1 MSETKEQ
8 ETDETARKKPLSLAQ
23 PGKLEIKKTVESGQ
37 VRQSF
42 SHGRSKVVAVEVRR
56 KRTYALDSSGE
67 AADVKEGG
75 EAVPVSGA
83 AALARAPAAAGASTA
98 DHLTSEE
105 KAVRARAFEDAR
117 QASEAPRRAE
127 QLEGGEAPPDVAP
140 TAEELEAAAEEARRQ
155 AEEEETRHREE
166 EDERRKAED
175 EEARR
180 REEQAKAA
188 AALAAAKLKALEGGE
203 SEEAEDRSRGK
214 RPGRP
219 EPRRPGISARRGEPR
234 RRSSKL
240 TIASALSDA
249 DEKARSLASVRR
261 AREKE
266 RQKLLRDAAGEA
278 QRIIRDVT
286 IPETITVQ
294 ELANR
299 MAERGAEVIKALMKM
314 GVMATINQDI
324 DGDAA
329 EVVAT
334 EFGHNVKRVSEAD
347 IEIGLGRDAGDEG
360 PRQPRPPVVTVMGHV
375 DHGKT
380 SLLDA
385 LRETDQVSLEAGG
398 ITQHIGAYQVTL
410 SSGGK
415 ITFIDTPGHEAFT
428 EMRSR
433 GAGVTDIVVLVVAAD
448 DGVMPQ
454 TIEAVH
460 HAKAANVPVIVAIN
474 KIDRPDADPGRVRT
488 ELLQHD
494 IVVEEVG
501 GETLNV
507 EISAKERTNLD
518 KLEEAI
524 LLQAEILDLKASAA
538 GATDGVVIESKM
550 EQGRGSIATVL
561 VRNGTLRVG
570 DVLVAGR
577 AWGRVRALMDSYGES
592 VDEAGPATPVE
603 VQGMNDTAVA
613 GDEFVVVD
621 SEARA
626 RQVSEFRK
634 RKERDTRAAASVRET
649 VDQLFDRIQ
658 NGGAEELP
666 VVIKGDA
673 HGSTEAIEGA
683 LTGLETDEV
692 KVNVLHAGVGGI
704 NESDVTLARASNAL
718 VIGFGVRANSQAREL
733 ARREGVE
740 IRYYSVIYEIVD
752 DLKKLL
758 SGMLAPA
765 LKEHSLGSAEILK
778 IFNVSKVGKVAG
790 CMVTEGTIQRGS
802 RVRLLRDHVIVHD
815 GELSQLK
822 RFKDDAREVREGS
835 ECGVAFEKFQDY
847 HEGDVIECYRIEEI
861 VRHL

>member
-8 ETDETARKKPLSLAQ
+8 DADERARKKPLSLAQ

-56 KRTYALDSSGE
+56 KRTYALDSSG
-67 AADVKEGG
+67 AAAEVKEGS
-75 EAVPVSGA
+75 EAAPAPGA
-83 AALARAPAAAGASTA
+83 TTIARAPAADGAATA
-98 DHLTSEE
+98 DHLTTEE
-105 KAVRARAFEDAR
+105 KAVRVRAFEDAR
-117 QASEAPRRAE
+117 RVSEQTRHAAQHGAGAAAP
-127 QLEGGEAPPDVAP
+127 EAAP
-140 TAEELEAAAEEARRQ
+140 TTEELEAAAEEARRQ
-155 AEEEETRHREE
+155 VEEEDARRREE

-175 EEARR
+175 EEALR

-203 SEEAEDRSRGK
+203 PEEAEERSRGK

-219 EPRRPGISARRGEPR
+219 EPRRPSISARRGEPR

-240 TIASALSDA
+240 TIASALSGA

-266 RQKLLRDAAGEA
+266 RLKLLRDADGEV
-278 QRIIRDVT
+278 QKIIRDVT
-286 IPETITVQ
+286 IPDTITVQ

-314 GVMATINQDI
+314 GVMATINESVE
-324 DGDAA
+324 GDTA
-329 EVVAT
+329 EVVAN
-334 EFGHNVKRVSEAD
+334 EFGHNVKRVGEAD
-347 IEIGLGRDAGDEG
+347 VEIGLGRDAVAEG
-360 PRQPRPPVVTVMGHV
+360 PGQPRPPVVTVMGHV

-385 LRETDQVSLEAGG
+385 LRETDQVSHEAGG

-428 EMRSR
+428 DMRAR

-474 KIDRPDADPGRVRT
+474 KMDRPDADPGRVRT

-501 GETLNV
+501 GDTLNV

-524 LLQAEILDLKASAA
+524 LLQAEMLDLNANAD
-538 GATDGVVIESKM
+538 GATDGVIIESKV

-570 DVLVAGR
+570 DVLVAGP
-577 AWGRVRALMDSYGES
+577 AWGRVRALMDAHGEI
-592 VDEAGPATPVE
+592 VAEAGPATPVE
-603 VQGMNDTAVA
+603 IQGLNDTPAA

-634 RKERDTRAAASVRET
+634 RKERDTRTAASVRGT
-649 VDQLFDRIQ
+649 VDQMFDRIQ
-658 NGGAEELP
+658 DVGAQELP
-666 VVIKGDA
+666 VVIKADA

-704 NESDVTLARASNAL
+704 NEADVTLARSSNAF
-718 VIGFGVRANSQAREL
+718 VIGFGVRANRQAREL
-733 ARREGVE
+733 ARREDVE

-752 DLKKLL
+752 DLKRIL

-765 LKEHSLGSAEILK
+765 LKEHSLGSAEVLK
-778 IFNVSKVGKVAG
+778 VFSVSKVGKVAG
-790 CMVTEGTIQRGS
+790 CMVTEGTVQRGS
-802 RVRLLRDHVIVHD
+802 RVRLLRDHIIVHE

-822 RFKDDAREVREGS
+822 RFKDDAREVREGN

-847 HEGDVIECYRIEEI
+847 REGDVIECYRVEEL

>member
-8 ETDETARKKPLSLAQ
+8 ETDERARKKPLSLAQ
-23 PGKLEIKKTVESGQ
+23 PEKLEIKKTVEGGQ

-56 KRTYALDSSGE
+56 KRTYALDSAGDATE
-67 AADVKEGG
+67 LREGG
-75 EAVPVSGA
+75 EVAPASGA
-83 AALARAPAAAGASTA
+83 ATVARAPAADGAASG
-98 DHLTSEE
+98 DHLTTEE
-105 KAVRARAFEDAR
+105 KAVRVRALEDAHR
-117 QASEAPRRAE
+117 ASEQTRRAAQHE
-127 QLEGGEAPPDVAP
+127 AGEDAPEAAP
-140 TAEELEAAAEEARRQ
+140 TAAELEAAAEEARRQ
-155 AEEEETRHREE
+155 TEEEEALRREE
-166 EDERRKAED
+166 EDARRKAED
-175 EEARR
+175 EEAHR

-203 SEEAEDRSRGK
+203 PEEAEERPRGK

-240 TIASALSDA
+240 TIASALSDS

-261 AREKE
+261 ARQKE
-266 RQKLLRDAAGEA
+266 RLKLLRDADGEG
-278 QRIIRDVT
+278 QKIVRDVT
-286 IPETITVQ
+286 IPEAILVQ

-314 GVMATINQDI
+314 GVMATINQSI
-324 DGDAA
+324 DGDTA

-347 IEIGLGRDAGDEG
+347 VEIGLGRDSGAEASM
-360 PRQPRPPVVTVMGHV
+360 QPRPPVVTVMGHV

-385 LRETDQVSLEAGG
+385 LRETDQVSQEAGG

-428 EMRSR
+428 EMRGR
-433 GAGVTDIVVLVVAAD
+433 GAGITDIVVLVVAAD

-474 KIDRPDADPGRVRT
+474 KIDRPNADPGRVRT

-524 LLQAEILDLKASAA
+524 LLQAEILDLKGSAD
-538 GATDGVVIESKM
+538 GATDGVIIESKM

-570 DVLVAGR
+570 DILVAGR
-577 AWGRVRALMDSYGES
+577 AWGRVRALMDAHGES
-592 VDEAGPATPVE
+592 ADEAGPATPVE
-603 VQGMNDTAVA
+603 VQGLNDTPAA

-634 RKERDTRAAASVRET
+634 RKERDTRAAASVRGT
-649 VDQLFDRIQ
+649 VDQMFDRIQ
-658 NGGAEELP
+658 DGGAQELP
-666 VVIKGDA
+666 VVIKADA

-683 LTGLETDEV
+683 LKSLETDEV

-704 NESDVTLARASNAL
+704 NEADVTLARSSIAL
-718 VIGFGVRANSQAREL
+718 VIGFGVRANRQAREL
-733 ARREGVE
+733 ARREDVE

-752 DLKKLL
+752 DLKSAL

-765 LKEHSLGSAEILK
+765 LKEHSLGSAEVLK
-778 IFNVSKVGKVAG
+778 VF
-790 CMVTEGTIQRGS
+790 
-802 RVRLLRDHVIVHD
+802 
-815 GELSQLK
+815 
-822 RFKDDAREVREGS
+822 
-835 ECGVAFEKFQDY
+835 
-847 HEGDVIECYRIEEI
+847 
-861 VRHL
+861 

>member
-8 ETDETARKKPLSLAQ
+8 ETDERARKKPLSLAQ
-23 PGKLEIKKTVESGQ
+23 PEKLETKKTVEGGQ

-56 KRTYALDSSGE
+56 KRTYALDQSGE
-67 AADVKEGG
+67 STEVREGG
-75 EAVPVSGA
+75 EATPASGA
-83 AALARAPAAAGASTA
+83 ATVARAPAAAGAA
-98 DHLTSEE
+98 AGAHLTTEE
-105 KAVRARAFEDAR
+105 KAVRVRALEDAHR
-117 QASEAPRRAE
+117 VSEQTRHDAQREAGEEAPE
-127 QLEGGEAPPDVAP
+127 TAP
-140 TAEELEAAAEEARRQ
+140 TAEELEAAAEVARRQ
-155 AEEEETRHREE
+155 AEEEETLRREE
-166 EDERRKAED
+166 EEARRKAED
-175 EEARR
+175 EEAHR

-188 AALAAAKLKALEGGE
+188 AALAAAKLKSLEGGE
-203 SEEAEDRSRGK
+203 PEEAEERPRGK
-214 RPGRP
+214 RPG
-219 EPRRPGISARRGEPR
+219 RPGISARRGEPR

-266 RQKLLRDAAGEA
+266 RLKLLRDADGEG
-278 QRIIRDVT
+278 QKIVRDVT
-286 IPETITVQ
+286 IPEAILVQ

-299 MAERGAEVIKALMKM
+299 MAERGSEVIKALMKM
-314 GVMATINQDI
+314 GVMATINQSI
-324 DGDAA
+324 DGDTA

-347 IEIGLGRDAGDEG
+347 VEIGLGRDDGEESSK
-360 PRQPRPPVVTVMGHV
+360 QPRPPVVTVMGHV

-428 EMRSR
+428 DMRGR
-433 GAGVTDIVVLVVAAD
+433 GAGITDIVVLVVAAD

-454 TIEAVH
+454 TIEAIH

-474 KIDRPDADPGRVRT
+474 KIDRPNADPGRVRT

-507 EISAKERTNLD
+507 EISAKERNNLD

-524 LLQAEILDLKASAA
+524 LLQAEILDLKAAA
-538 GATDGVVIESKM
+538 EGATDGVIIESRM

-577 AWGRVRALMDSYGES
+577 AWGRVRALMDAHGES
-592 VDEAGPATPVE
+592 ADEAGPATPVE
-603 VQGMNDTAVA
+603 VQGLNDTPAA
-613 GDEFVVVD
+613 GDDFVVVD

-634 RKERDTRAAASVRET
+634 RKERDTRAAASVRGT
-649 VDQLFDRIQ
+649 VDQMFDRIQ
-658 NGGAEELP
+658 EGGAQELP
-666 VVIKGDA
+666 VVIKADA

-683 LTGLETDEV
+683 LKGLETDEV
-692 KVNVLHAGVGGI
+692 KVDVLHAGVGGI
-704 NESDVTLARASNAL
+704 NEADVTLARSSNAL
-718 VIGFGVRANSQAREL
+718 VIGFGVRANRQAREL
-733 ARREGVE
+733 ARREDVE

-752 DLKKLL
+752 DLKGAL

-778 IFNVSKVGKVAG
+778 VFSVSKVGKVAG

-802 RVRLLRDHVIVHD
+802 RVRLLRDDVIVHE

-822 RFKDDAREVREGS
+822 RFKDDAREVREGT
-835 ECGVAFEKFQDY
+835 ECGVAFERFQDY
-847 HEGDVIECYRIEEI
+847 REGDVIECYRVEEL
-861 VRHL
+861 VRTL

>member
-1 MSETKEQ
+1 MSETTEQ
-8 ETDETARKKPLSLAQ
+8 DTDERARKKPLSLAQ
-23 PGKLEIKKTVESGQ
+23 PEKLEIKKTVESGQ

-56 KRTYALDSSGE
+56 KRTYALDSSG
-67 AADVKEGG
+67 AAAEVKEGS
-75 EAVPVSGA
+75 EAAPAPGA
-83 AALARAPAAAGASTA
+83 TTVARAPAAAGAATA
-98 DHLTSEE
+98 DHLTTEE
-105 KAVRARAFEDAR
+105 KAVRVRAFEDAR
-117 QASEAPRRAE
+117 RVSEQTRHAAQHGAGAAAP
-127 QLEGGEAPPDVAP
+127 EAAP
-140 TAEELEAAAEEARRQ
+140 TTEELEAAAEKARRQ
-155 AEEEETRHREE
+155 VEEEDARRREE

-175 EEARR
+175 EEALR

-188 AALAAAKLKALEGGE
+188 AALAAAKLKTLEGGE
-203 SEEAEDRSRGK
+203 PEEAEERPRGK

-219 EPRRPGISARRGEPR
+219 EPRRPSISARRGEPR

-240 TIASALSDA
+240 TITSALSGA

-266 RQKLLRDAAGEA
+266 RLKLLRDADGEV
-278 QRIIRDVT
+278 QKIIRDVT
-286 IPETITVQ
+286 IPDAITVQ

-314 GVMATINQDI
+314 GIMATINESI
-324 DGDAA
+324 EGDAA
-329 EVVAT
+329 EVVAN
-334 EFGHNVKRVSEAD
+334 EFGHNVKRVGEAD
-347 IEIGLGRDAGDEG
+347 VEIGLGRDAVAEG
-360 PRQPRPPVVTVMGHV
+360 PGQPRPPVVTVMGHV

-428 EMRSR
+428 EMRAR

-474 KIDRPDADPGRVRT
+474 KTDRPDADPGRVRT

-501 GETLNV
+501 GDTLNV
-507 EISAKERTNLD
+507 EISAKERINLD

-524 LLQAEILDLKASAA
+524 LLQAEMLDLKANAD
-538 GATDGVVIESKM
+538 GATDGVIIESKV
-550 EQGRGSIATVL
+550 EHGRGSIATVL

-577 AWGRVRALMDSYGES
+577 AWGRVRALMDAHGEI
-592 VDEAGPATPVE
+592 VVEAGPATPVE
-603 VQGMNDTAVA
+603 IQGLNDTPAA

-634 RKERDTRAAASVRET
+634 RKERDTRAAASVRGT
-649 VDQLFDRIQ
+649 VDQMFDRIQ
-658 NGGAEELP
+658 DDGAQELP
-666 VVIKGDA
+666 VVIKADA

-704 NESDVTLARASNAL
+704 NEADVTLARSSNAF
-718 VIGFGVRANSQAREL
+718 VIGFGVRANRQAREL
-733 ARREGVE
+733 ARREDVE

-752 DLKKLL
+752 DLKRIL

-765 LKEHSLGSAEILK
+765 LKEHSLGSAEVLK
-778 IFNVSKVGKVAG
+778 VFSVSKVGKVAG
-790 CMVTEGTIQRGS
+790 CMVTEGTVQRGS
-802 RVRLLRDHVIVHD
+802 RVRLLRDHIIVHE

-822 RFKDDAREVREGS
+822 RFKDDAREVREGN

-847 HEGDVIECYRIEEI
+847 REGDVIECYRVEEL

>member
-1 MSETKEQ
+1 MSETTEQ
-8 ETDETARKKPLSLAQ
+8 DTDERARKKPLSLAQ
-23 PGKLEIKKTVESGQ
+23 PEKLEIKKTVESGQ

-56 KRTYALDSSGE
+56 KRTYALDSSG
-67 AADVKEGG
+67 AAAEVKEGS
-75 EAVPVSGA
+75 EAAPAPGA
-83 AALARAPAAAGASTA
+83 TTVARAPAAAGAATA
-98 DHLTSEE
+98 DHLTTEE
-105 KAVRARAFEDAR
+105 KAVRVRAFEDAR
-117 QASEAPRRAE
+117 RVSEQTRHAAQHGAGAAAP
-127 QLEGGEAPPDVAP
+127 EAAP
-140 TAEELEAAAEEARRQ
+140 TTEELEAAAEKARRQ
-155 AEEEETRHREE
+155 VEEEDARRREE

-175 EEARR
+175 EEALR

-188 AALAAAKLKALEGGE
+188 AALAAAKLKTLEGGE
-203 SEEAEDRSRGK
+203 PEEAEERPRGK

-219 EPRRPGISARRGEPR
+219 EPRRPSISARRGEPR

-240 TIASALSDA
+240 TITSALSGA

-266 RQKLLRDAAGEA
+266 RLKLLRDADGEV
-278 QRIIRDVT
+278 QKIIRDVT
-286 IPETITVQ
+286 IPDAITVQ

-314 GVMATINQDI
+314 GIMATINESI
-324 DGDAA
+324 EGDTA
-329 EVVAT
+329 EVVAN
-334 EFGHNVKRVSEAD
+334 EFGHNVKRVGEAD
-347 IEIGLGRDAGDEG
+347 VEIGLGRDAVAEG
-360 PRQPRPPVVTVMGHV
+360 PGQPRPPVVTVMGHV

-428 EMRSR
+428 EMRAR

-474 KIDRPDADPGRVRT
+474 KTDRPDADPGRVRT

-501 GETLNV
+501 GDTLNV
-507 EISAKERTNLD
+507 EISAKERINLD

-524 LLQAEILDLKASAA
+524 LLQAEMLDLKANAD
-538 GATDGVVIESKM
+538 GATDGVIIESKV
-550 EQGRGSIATVL
+550 EHGRGSIATVL

-577 AWGRVRALMDSYGES
+577 AWGRVRALMDAHGEI
-592 VDEAGPATPVE
+592 VVEAGPATPVE
-603 VQGMNDTAVA
+603 IQGLNDTPAA

-634 RKERDTRAAASVRET
+634 RKERDTRAAASVRGT
-649 VDQLFDRIQ
+649 VDQMFDRIQ
-658 NGGAEELP
+658 DDGAQELP
-666 VVIKGDA
+666 VVIKADA

-704 NESDVTLARASNAL
+704 NEADVTLARSSNAF
-718 VIGFGVRANSQAREL
+718 VIGFGVRANRQAREL
-733 ARREGVE
+733 ARREDVE

-752 DLKKLL
+752 DLKRIL

-765 LKEHSLGSAEILK
+765 LKEHSLGSAEVLK
-778 IFNVSKVGKVAG
+778 VFSVSKVGKVAG
-790 CMVTEGTIQRGS
+790 CMVTEGTVQRGS
-802 RVRLLRDHVIVHD
+802 RVRLLRDHIIVHE

-822 RFKDDAREVREGS
+822 RFKDDAREVREGN

-847 HEGDVIECYRIEEI
+847 REGDVIECYRVEEL